1 MNTKNKLLW
10 MILFVLIAGATIWT
24 LTSQNRS
31 FSFAA
36 FRAYL
41 QEMNSGWLAA
51 AAASSAGA
59 GTSGACRPAAAF
71 ATTADA
77 VSLSSAALGALSS

>member
-36 FRAYL
+36 FRAL
-41 QEMNSGWLAA
+41 
-51 AAASSAGA
+51 SAGNEFGLA
-59 GTSGACRPAAAF
+59 GGRGRF
-71 ATTADA
+71 R
-77 VSLSSAALGALSS
+77 LWLHLL